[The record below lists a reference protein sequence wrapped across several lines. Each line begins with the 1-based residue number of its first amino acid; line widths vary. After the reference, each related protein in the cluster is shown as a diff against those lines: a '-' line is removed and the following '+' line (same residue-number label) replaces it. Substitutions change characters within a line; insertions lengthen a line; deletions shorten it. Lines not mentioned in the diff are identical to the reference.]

1 MISARRRNLP
11 CSHAKCAQSV
21 LHLIGLCCALF
32 LALFGVGGPAVA
44 DEARPNRMQIEYVP
58 PKNPAFQPIYDALK
72 QHQALEKL
80 QQIFS
85 PFRLPV
91 DMTMKTTECG
101 MSNAWYQRP
110 TLTICYEYLADILK
124 TLPKE
129 GAPSGITP
137 TDAMLGQFFYVVA
150 HEMGHAMFD
159 ALNIPLFG
167 RPEDAADGF
176 AAYLMLHLGTKEDA
190 RRLIEGAAYTYKND
204 VEGTKVTAPITAFAD
219 VHGAPA
225 QRFYNLLCMA
235 YGADPQSFSDL
246 VDKGYLPQ
254 ARAKG
259 CRTEYGELNFAFQ
272 QLIKP
277 NLDPEL
283 TKAVVQKSW
292 LPEAT
297 TRPPPL
303 AAPDQPAK

>member
-11 CSHAKCAQSV
+11 CSRAKCAQSV

-32 LALFGVGGPAVA
+32 LALFSVGGPAVA

-72 QHQALEKL
+72 QHQALEKTAANL
-80 QQIFS
+80 QPVS
-85 PFRLPV
+85 VPV

-176 AAYLMLHLGTKEDA
+176 AAYLMLHLGTEEDA

-204 VEGTKVTAPITAFAD
+204 VEGPRSRLRSRRLPTCTVLRRNAFIIYCAWPTALTRNRSAILWTKDTSRKRGPRGAEPSMASSILRSSRRSNPI
-219 VHGAPA
+219 
-225 QRFYNLLCMA
+225 
-235 YGADPQSFSDL
+235 S
-246 VDKGYLPQ
+246 
-254 ARAKG
+254 
-259 CRTEYGELNFAFQ
+259 
-272 QLIKP
+272 
-277 NLDPEL
+277 
-283 TKAVVQKSW
+283 
-292 LPEAT
+292 
-297 TRPPPL
+297 TRN
-303 AAPDQPAK
+303 

>member
-1 MISARRRNLP
+1 MRFARRNL
-11 CSHAKCAQSV
+11 CQRRAHGAQAA
-21 LHLIGLCCALF
+21 LNLIGLCCTLF

-44 DEARPNRMQIEYVP
+44 DDARTNRMQIEYVP

-190 RRLIEGAAYTYKND
+190 RRLIDGAAYTYKND

-235 YGADPQSFSDL
+235 YGADRNRSAILWTKDTSASAGQSAEPSTASSTL
-246 VDKGYLPQ
+246 H
-254 ARAKG
+254 
-259 CRTEYGELNFAFQ
+259 
-272 QLIKP
+272 
-277 NLDPEL
+277 
-283 TKAVVQKSW
+283 SSS
-292 LPEAT
+292 
-297 TRPPPL
+297 
-303 AAPDQPAK
+303 